1 MSINHKHLSQ
11 LVMEMEQGVN
21 ATTQYSWL
29 DLAKE
34 VLRLQRKMSNMCT
47 DVHNLRMEMN
57 RFIAEYNG

>member
-1 MSINHKHLSQ
+1 
-11 LVMEMEQGVN
+11 MEIEQGAAV
-21 ATTQYSWL
+21 TTKYSYL

-57 RFIAEYNG
+57 RFIEEYNG

>member
-1 MSINHKHLSQ
+1 MSVDHRHLSQ
-11 LVMEMEQGVN
+11 LVMEIEQGAAV
-21 ATTQYSWL
+21 TTKYSYL

-57 RFIAEYNG
+57 RFIEEYNG

>member
-1 MSINHKHLSQ
+1 MDIDHKHLSQ
-11 LVMEMEQGVN
+11 LVMEMERGVS
-21 ATTQYSWL
+21 ATTKYSYL

>member
-1 MSINHKHLSQ
+1 MSIDHKHLSQ
-11 LVMEMEQGVN
+11 LVMEMERGVSV
-21 ATTQYSWL
+21 TTKYSYL